1 MNETRRFCNQD
12 MNGRPPQA
20 DACPMEKCGYRERV
34 GRAILMMR
42 FMDPVLSSK
51 MRYHICT

>member
-1 MNETRRFCNQD
+1 MNETRRFCYQD
-12 MNGRPPQA
+12 MNGHHRRPMHAQWKNT
-20 DACPMEKCGYRERV
+20 DRERV